1 MNARIWRLLLV
12 GLAIPIST
20 PIYSA
25 TPSAKTE
32 VLTQT
37 GDKPQDYPGLHNVM
51 RVSDRIISG
60 SEPDPEKGL
69 ETLKQ
74 LGVKTVVS
82 VDGAKPAVDRARELG
97 MRYVHIPIGYGGVDE
112 AAGLT
117 FARLV
122 REATGPF
129 YIHCHHGKHRGPA
142 AAAVAYIA
150 EVSCEGKDAL
160 FVLERAGT
168 SPDYPGLWR
177 DVENYTSPAPGVEL
191 PALVEVAQ
199 VDSMV
204 AAMANVDRHYDNLKL
219 LHTAKWEL
227 LADHPDLVPIQ
238 EALLVREGLHEAG
251 RQLEADGASVELK
264 KWMAES
270 EEAAQRTEDA
280 LKEGDKSVASEH
292 FEHLVQSCKQCHAK
306 YRD

>member
-1 MNARIWRLLLV
+1 
-12 GLAIPIST
+12 
-20 PIYSA
+20 
-25 TPSAKTE
+25 
-32 VLTQT
+32 
-37 GDKPQDYPGLHNVM
+37 
-51 RVSDRIISG
+51 
-60 SEPDPEKGL
+60 
-69 ETLKQ
+69 
-74 LGVKTVVS
+74 VS

-227 LADHPDLVPIQ
+227 LADHPDLVPVQ